1 MSGKGYSSDDNRSMQ
16 LNDNNDRYYSSRG
29 IDRDEDDYG
38 DSLYGSKPRAEFKG
52 YIDITEFLPYFEK
65 WIENLTI
72 NTGKAYETTTV
83 FKGLTTKGYVPYF
96 VGFNYWDKE
105 QAVTWGYY
113 RTRALIDYLADKN
126 LGWTM
131 YRSEVIEYKIGDWNN
146 FKYSAENILWA
157 NHLIY
162 EKNGLDFPEEEKA
175 REMFLV
181 ANDKTSTI
189 EENNNDNT

>member
-1 MSGKGYSSDDNRSMQ
+1 MGGNGYSSDDNRSMQ

-29 IDRDEDDYG
+29 IDRDDDYDDDGDYG
-38 DSLYGSKPRAEFKG
+38 DSLYGSKPVAEFKG
-52 YIDITEFLPYFEK
+52 YIEITEFLPYFER
-65 WIENLTI
+65 WIENLKI

-83 FKGLTTKGYVPYF
+83 FKGFTTKGYVPYF
-96 VGFNYWDKE
+96 IGFNYFDKE

-131 YRSEVIEYKIGDWNN
+131 YRSEIIEYKVGDWNN
-146 FKYSAENILWA
+146 FNYSAERVLWA

-162 EKNGLDFPEEEKA
+162 KKNGLDFPNLEEAKN
-175 REMFLV
+175 MFLTV
-181 ANDKTSTI
+181 QED
-189 EENNNDNT
+189 

>member
-1 MSGKGYSSDDNRSMQ
+1 MGGNGYSSDDNRSMQ

-29 IDRDEDDYG
+29 IDRDEDSYDDDGDYG
-38 DSLYGSKPRAEFKG
+38 DSLYGSAEFKG
-52 YIDITEFLPYFEK
+52 YIEITEFLPYFER
-65 WIENLTI
+65 WIENLKI

-96 VGFNYWDKE
+96 IGFNYFDKE

-131 YRSEVIEYKIGDWNN
+131 YRSEIIEYKIGNWNN
-146 FKYSAENILWA
+146 FNYSAQNILWA
-157 NHLIY
+157 NQLIY
-162 EKNGLDFPEEEKA
+162 KKNGLDFPNKEKA
-175 REMFLV
+175 TEMFLM
-181 ANDKTSTI
+181 AR
-189 EENNNDNT
+189 E